1 MSVKKQE
8 IHNNCSEGK
17 TMDIK
22 PKRAKR
28 KESSKRIVPSV
39 IKGKR
44 Y

>member
-28 KESSKRIVPSV
+28 KAKFKKDSAKCYQ
-39 IKGKR
+39 G
-44 Y
+44 